1 MKLLPIGV
9 TAALIL
15 GWVGE
20 TTAQPP
26 TYDLVAFPITP
37 HQASIVGSANFQER
51 SFEPTLMFEGMPASP
66 HQISVLTPRSKEAAA
81 ANPIAS
87 SASRSARTP

>member
-1 MKLLPIGV
+1 MKLLPIGL
-9 TAALIL
+9 TAVLIL

-20 TTAQPP
+20 TAAEPP
-26 TYDLVAFPITP
+26 TFDLVGFPITP
-37 HQASIVGSANFQER
+37 HQASTVGSANFQER
-51 SFEPTLMFEGMPASP
+51 SPAPTLMFEGMPASP

-87 SASRSARTP
+87 SASRRARMQ